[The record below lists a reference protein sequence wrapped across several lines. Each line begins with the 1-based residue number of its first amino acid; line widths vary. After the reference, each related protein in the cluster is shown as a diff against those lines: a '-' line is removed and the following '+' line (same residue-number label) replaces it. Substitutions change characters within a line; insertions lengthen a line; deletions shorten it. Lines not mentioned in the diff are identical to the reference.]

1 MDNAS
6 TCNILLFS
14 LPEIAE
20 WSQTNKGK
28 VEIPAFQR
36 GLVWNAAQIEVL
48 WDSLMRHIPIGSF
61 SLLPRK
67 GNEQYS
73 KSKDNI
79 GTADGDRHYF
89 LLDGQQRANA
99 IAIGLQSFPPSNN
112 DSPILWI
119 DILPPQALKDRSNR
133 KFFFYLTTPAR
144 PWGYRIDDARTEN
157 RSAKVSV
164 SQYKAIL
171 NEAGFSDGEEVN
183 LIKKPAPEELWPVC
197 AGLPMPI
204 TTLLAYKEEGS
215 FVEAIYR
222 TTAGKMFPWINHFW
236 KVLGGDQP
244 EKKQAEAREQILY
257 LQHQLNTVI
266 ADTQVMAMVAPEG
279 LANEATNKNQDDD
292 RSGIAL
298 YFTRL
303 NRGGTP
309 PSREDLDYSILKSIL
324 PSLSAIDDCA
334 KERMHPSRLANLAM
348 LSFLSTESGPGWK
361 HNLSRHDIF
370 MLKEKP
376 DFARY
381 INENLLQDI
390 ITIDTW
396 LLRKK
401 EMTEYG
407 LPPFLRTRLAQRQ
420 PNLYRFLLIL
430 AGQMR
435 NLTSAPDGF
444 AKVIVAFSTI
454 MAWFGNDEKL
464 KFAEL
469 AKHTPEI
476 AGSISISSILRIF
489 GEWMASQIESGALNL
504 PPSLNY
510 FRNIETAVDI
520 KDENAVNR
528 AWLDPEY
535 SAGAERIRQWHTE
548 EGQSLVLYACRDYLS
563 RTFGEYDSAMA
574 VWNEDSRP
582 WDYDHIIPQAW
593 LKGTY
598 QGDFHV
604 LVARF
609 LNSIGNIAPIPFGAN
624 RSKHDTPPGM
634 ISLYTQQNQTDALF
648 IKFDLNGEL
657 PFFVNNNSYDRLEKD
672 QKLAFEF
679 ALVTAHRMAI
689 LYNEWWHTLAIEELL
704 NDCYME
710 SRKLEIEDFTAEFKN
725 QFPQAAEHIR
735 TVYIAADGSQHD
747 VSQPWDWARPW
758 ISCGIA
764 GFYRKN
770 AGEPAIR
777 CFLCKTFQVNNNE
790 YGLRRHPDETHL
802 DGKNAWWIADHYHQA
817 KDGDFF
823 EYAECLLC
831 SDKGSGESFECDK
844 YVELRK

>member
-1 MDNAS
+1 MDHTR
-6 TCNILLFS
+6 TCNILPFS
-14 LPEIAE
+14 LPQIAE
-20 WSQTNKGK
+20 WDQTNRGT

-48 WDSLMRHIPIGSF
+48 WDSLMRRIPIGAF
-61 SLLPRK
+61 SLLPMK

-73 KSKDNI
+73 KSQDNV
-79 GTADGDRHYF
+79 GSADGNPHYF

-99 IAIGLQSFPPSNN
+99 IAIGLQPFPPPKK

-119 DILPPQALKDRSNR
+119 DILPPEGLTERSNR

-164 SQYKAIL
+164 AQYKASL
-171 NEAGFSDGEEVN
+171 NEAGLADGEEVN
-183 LIKKPAPEELWPVC
+183 LVKKPAPEELWPVC

-204 TTLLAYKEEGS
+204 ATLLAFKEEGS
-215 FVEAIYR
+215 LVEAICR
-222 TTAGKMFPWINHFW
+222 TTAGKMFPWINHFCN
-236 KVLGGDQP
+236 VLRGDQP
-244 EKKQAEAREQILY
+244 EEKQAKAREQIIC
-257 LQHQLNTVI
+257 LQHQLNEII
-266 ADTQVMAMVAPEG
+266 ADTQVMAMVAPAG
-279 LANEATNKNQDDD
+279 LANEATNENQDDD

-324 PSLSAIDDCA
+324 PTLSAIDDCA
-334 KERMHPSRLANLAM
+334 KDRNRMHPARLANLAM

-361 HNLSRHDIF
+361 PNLSRHDIF
-370 MLKEKP
+370 SLKKKP
-376 DFARY
+376 GFTRY
-381 INENLLQDI
+381 INENLRQDI
-390 ITIDTW
+390 ITVDTW
-396 LLRKK
+396 LLRQK
-401 EMTEYG
+401 ETAEYG

-435 NLTSAPDGF
+435 NQTSAPDGF
-444 AKVIVAFSTI
+444 AKVMVAFSTI
-454 MAWFGNDEKL
+454 LAWFGNDEKL
-464 KFAEL
+464 RFDEL
-469 AKHTPEI
+469 AKQPPEI
-476 AGSISISSILRIF
+476 AESKSSSDLQRIL
-489 GEWMASQIESGALNL
+489 GEWMASQIESGVLRL
-504 PPSLNY
+504 PPSPDY
-510 FRNIETAVDI
+510 FRSIEAAAD
-520 KDENAVNR
+520 KDENTVNR
-528 AWLDPEY
+528 QWLDPEY

-548 EGQSLVLYACRDYLS
+548 EGQSLVLYACREYLS

-593 LKGTY
+593 LKGAH
-598 QGDFHV
+598 QGKFHI

-624 RSKHDTPPGM
+624 RSKHDTPPGN

-648 IKFDLNGEL
+648 IKFEL
-657 PFFVNNNSYDRLEKD
+657 DEQIPFFVNNYSYGHLEEN

-679 ALVTAHRMAI
+679 ARITAHRMAV
-689 LYNEWWHTLAIEELL
+689 LYNEWWNTLAIEELL
-704 NDCYME
+704 NNCYME
-710 SRKLEIEDFTAEFKN
+710 GRKSEIEIFTSEFKKH
-725 QFPQAAEHIR
+725 FPQAAEYMR

-758 ISCGIA
+758 ISCGIV
-764 GFYRKN
+764 GNYSKDK
-770 AGEPAIR
+770 GEAPIP
-777 CFLCKTFQVNNNE
+777 CFLCKTFQANNGE

-802 DGKNAWWIADHYHQA
+802 AGKNVWWVADHYHQA
-817 KDGDFF
+817 KDGGFF
-823 EYAECLLC
+823 EYAEHFLC
-831 SDKGSGESFECDK
+831 ADTDSGETFKWNE
-844 YVELRK
+844 